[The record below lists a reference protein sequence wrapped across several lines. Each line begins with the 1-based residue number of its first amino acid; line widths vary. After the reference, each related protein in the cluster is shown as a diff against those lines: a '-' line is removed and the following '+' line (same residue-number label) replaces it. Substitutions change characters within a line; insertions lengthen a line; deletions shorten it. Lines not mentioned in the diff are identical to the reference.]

1 MELHSEQIRK
11 LLEEREKN
19 EKEIEQ
25 LERRNVRLKNREEY
39 LTRKERSQRT
49 HRLCTTGGI
58 VESILPEVKHLTEA
72 ELYEL
77 MEQILHLPEAQ
88 QITRDILT
96 EHERKAAT
104 AVGTVSSEH

>member
-11 LLEEREKN
+11 LFEERERN

-39 LTRKERSQRT
+39 LTKRERSQRT

-72 ELYEL
+72 ERYEL

-88 QITRDILT
+88 QITKTILVK
-96 EHERKAAT
+96 HERKAAT
-104 AVGTVSSEH
+104 TIGTVSSEH